1 MTPDV
6 LGTAALRRAVLEAWR
21 SSPTRLREDANT
33 EEDHAHGSYRGR
45 VVVELAQNAA
55 DAAARAGVP
64 GRLSLAL
71 RAPSGPGDRWV
82 LRAANTGAPL
92 DAAGV
97 ASLAA
102 MRASATASE
111 AAPDRDRVHGPG
123 GTPVGRFGV
132 GFAALRS
139 VADDV
144 RIGAGEAAVGFSLA
158 RTRAALDDAVGDV
171 PALAAEVA
179 RRGDRLPVL
188 RLPFPATVDVPDG
201 YDTVVEAEL
210 RDDAAAAA
218 VRAELDQVGD
228 TLLLAL
234 PALAEVVVD
243 GGTGADTGAVR
254 RVADVAERWT
264 VVRREGR
271 LDPDVLADR
280 PVEERGRDRWSVV
293 WALPRPGTGP
303 VPDDDDRR
311 GAADLHVVHAPTPTD
326 EPSTFPA
333 LLLASFALE
342 PSRRHVVP
350 GPLTEHVAR
359 RAGEAYAELLAT
371 VAPARGV
378 EVLDLVPTG
387 LPGGTVDALVRDAAV
402 DVLRRT
408 PLLPVPE
415 AVADAPARLVR
426 PDQARVLVGDVGAD
440 PRVRD
445 ALGAPD
451 LVVVPR
457 RLLAFARS
465 LGVELL
471 ELADVVDALP
481 VGGAAAHWH
490 ELYAA
495 LAPHAADRGV
505 LEALAAVPVPLAD
518 GRTARGARS
527 LLLLDGLP
535 TAEGRTGAPALTAD
549 DGAALGLRVVDPE
562 AVHPLLERLGA
573 RRADL
578 RAVVE
583 DPAVRERVLA
593 AAEAAEAAGTA
604 GGDGGSA
611 DGRSERSTVE
621 SLLALVAAAVA
632 DGLDEAPFWWGELP
646 LPTADGDRSPA
657 RSLAVPGSWAA
668 RVLDVDLVEPA
679 VADRW
684 GDAVLRA
691 VGVAVGLSV
700 LRVPDVLTP
709 QPGEEPDLDPHGPEG
724 WLSDW
729 SGYLEHLAGA
739 LGPGVHVGDV
749 AAVPDLDAVADD
761 VWPEVL
767 AALAVDPATRAAL
780 LEPVRAPAST
790 RAAVSYT
797 AWWLREELGGPF
809 ALGDVP
815 VLRPA
820 PAEVDGLDDAVMV
833 ALGGVHDLADLAA
846 DEWPDLLDRLPETG
860 RAFPAEHAVAL
871 WRALAV
877 LASRGEVLDPA
888 PDRVP
893 ALGRGSAA
901 VVVADAEDAVVAAD
915 PMWTPLRPVVPAPAG
930 IVEDVAELLD
940 LAMAPEPQAPDGSG
954 ETRAA
959 PAAARRVVPGL
970 PGTWWFHDALRVDGV
985 PVPWWVVGTGEEA
998 RVHATDDRSLGEALA
1013 AAAGRYALRH
1023 VLSEVLRDPDAAEV
1037 TVARAVW
1044 DDAG

>member
-1 MTPDV
+1 MTPDA

-55 DAAARAGVP
+55 DAAARADVP
-64 GRLSLAL
+64 GRLRLAL
-71 RAPSGPGDRWV
+71 RAPTSPGDRWV

-102 MRASATASE
+102 MRASATAE
-111 AAPDRDRVHGPG
+111 TTPPAHEPDGDHRRHAPRS
-123 GTPVGRFGV
+123 TPVGRFGV

-139 VADDV
+139 VADEV
-144 RIGAGEAAVGFSLA
+144 RIGAGERAVGFSLA

-201 YDTVVEAEL
+201 YDTVVEVEL
-210 RDDAAAAA
+210 RDDAALAA
-218 VRAELDQVGD
+218 VRAELEEVGD
-228 TLLLAL
+228 ALLLAL

-243 GGTGADTGAVR
+243 DGAGAVR

-264 VVRREGR
+264 VVQREGR
-271 LDPDVLADR
+271 LVPALLADR
-280 PVEERGRDRWSVV
+280 PVEERVRDRWSVV
-293 WALPRPGTGP
+293 WALRRAVTGP
-303 VPDDDDRR
+303 VPDHDDRR
-311 GAADLHVVHAPTPTD
+311 SAADLHVVHAPTPTD

-350 GPLTEHVAR
+350 GALTEHVAR
-359 RAGEAYAELLAT
+359 RAGEAYAELLAA
-371 VAPARGV
+371 VAPEHGV
-378 EVLDLVPTG
+378 EVLELVPTG
-387 LPGGTVDALVRDAAV
+387 LPGGAVDALVRDAAV
-402 DVLRRT
+402 DALRRT
-408 PLLPVPE
+408 PLLPVP
-415 AVADAPARLVR
+415 AAGAPTRLVR

-451 LVVVPR
+451 FVVVPR
-457 RLLAFARS
+457 RLLAVARA

-471 ELADVVDALP
+471 DLADVVDPLP
-481 VGGAAAHWH
+481 VAGGAAHWH

-518 GRTARGARS
+518 GRTARGARG
-527 LLLLDGLP
+527 LLLLD
-535 TAEGRTGAPALTAD
+535 AHSAAQGRPGGAPALTAD
-549 DGAALGLRVVDPE
+549 DVAALGLRVVDP
-562 AVHPLLERLGA
+562 AVAHPLLERLGA

-578 RAVVE
+578 RAVVG

-593 AAEAAEAAGTA
+593 AAAAAESAGHDIDG
-604 GGDGGSA
+604 GGDDRA
-611 DGRSERSTVE
+611 PVE

-646 LPTADGDRSPA
+646 LPTADGDRSPS
-657 RSLAVPGSWAA
+657 RSLALPGSWAG
-668 RVLDVDLVEPA
+668 RVLDLDLVDAA

-684 GDAVLRA
+684 GEPVLRA
-691 VGVAVGLSV
+691 VGVAVGPAA
-700 LRVPDVLTP
+700 LRVHDVLTP

-729 SGYLEHLAGA
+729 SGYLDHLTGA

-761 VWPEVL
+761 AWPEVL
-767 AALAVDPATRAAL
+767 AALAADPATRAAL

-790 RAAVSYT
+790 RAALGYA
-797 AWWLREELGGPF
+797 AWWLREELGGAF

-820 PAEVDGLDDAVMV
+820 PAEVDGLDDAVLV
-833 ALGGVHDLADLAA
+833 ALGGVRDLADVGA
-846 DEWPDLLDRLPETG
+846 DEWPDLLDRLPPAG
-860 RAFPAEHAVAL
+860 SAFPAEHAVAV
-871 WRALAV
+871 WRALAG
-877 LASRGEVLDPA
+877 LAARGEVLDPA

-893 ALGRGSAA
+893 ALGRGSTA
-901 VVVADAEDAVVAAD
+901 VVVADAEGVVVAAD
-915 PMWTPLRPVVPAPAG
+915 AMWSPLRPVVPAPAG
-930 IVEDVAELLD
+930 LVEDVADLLD
-940 LAMAPEPQAPDGSG
+940 LAVPPEAGAPDADGS
-954 ETRAA
+954 TRAV
-959 PAAARRVVPGL
+959 PASVGRVVPGL
-970 PGTWWFHDALRVDGV
+970 PTTWSRHAELRVEGV
-985 PVPWWVVGTGEEA
+985 AVAWWVVGSGDDA
-998 RVHATDDRSLGEALA
+998 QVHATDEVSLAQALA
-1013 AAAGRYALRH
+1013 AAAGRFGLRH
-1023 VLSEVLRDPDAAEV
+1023 VLAEVLREPDAV
-1037 TVARAVW
+1037 DGVVARAVW
-1044 DDAG
+1044 DDTEG